1 MTAGMGGCFIVFE
14 GSEGSGKSTQ
24 ARRLAEW
31 LRGGLGDV
39 VLTRE
44 PGGTPLGERIRA
56 LLLAQDAYA
65 MLPEAEA
72 LLYAAAR
79 AQHVGDV
86 VRPALER
93 SATVVCDRF
102 VDSSIAYQ
110 AGGHGLPLDQV
121 EAIQRLAVGDVRPD
135 LRLLLDLPIGVGLA
149 RRFAAGEEINRID
162 RAEAAFHERVRRM
175 YLRLAAQEPSQWVVI
190 DAARPADT
198 VFDEVV
204 AAVALR
210 LPELWTVVAARRQPA
225 AAGGTE

>member
-1 MTAGMGGCFIVFE
+1 MSGRFIVFE
-14 GSEGSGKSTQ
+14 GPEGSGKSTQ

-31 LRGGLGDV
+31 LRGGLDDV

-44 PGGTPLGERIRA
+44 PGGTPLGERIRE
-56 LLLAQDAYA
+56 LLLAHDAYA

-110 AGGHGLPLDQV
+110 AGGRGLPLDQIV
-121 EAIQRLAVGDVRPD
+121 AIQRLAVGDVRPD
-135 LRLLLDLPIGVGLA
+135 LRLLLDLPVAIGLE

-162 RAEAAFHERVRRM
+162 RAEIAFHERVRRM
-175 YLRLAAQEPSQWVVI
+175 YLRLAEQEPAQWVLI
-190 DAARPADT
+190 DATLPVDA

-204 AAVALR
+204 AAVAQR
-210 LPELWTVVAARRQPA
+210 LPELWTAVAARRQPA